1 MSKRRELRDAIIDT
15 EQEIEAL
22 EQKLFRSQTV
32 LMLNLIDGTKPDK
45 TEVDF
50 FKLYASLI
58 EQARKR
64 LLQYNREYNSEDGE
78 KPAVKDKD
86 KKKSKK

>member
-1 MSKRRELRDAIIDT
+1 MSKKSELKNAIIET

-32 LMLNLIDGTKPDK
+32 LLLALLDGTKPDK

-50 FKLYASLI
+50 FKFYASLI
-58 EQARKR
+58 EEARKR
-64 LLQYNREYNSEDGE
+64 LLQYNKELY
-78 KPAVKDKD
+78 
-86 KKKSKK
+86 

>member
-32 LMLNLIDGTKPDK
+32 LMLNLIDGTTPDK

-64 LLQYNREYNSEDGE
+64 LLQYNREYNSEDDE
-78 KPAVKDKD
+78 KSAAKDKD
-86 KKKSKK
+86 KKKNKK

>member
-1 MSKRRELRDAIIDT
+1 MSRRKELKEAIIDT

-32 LMLNLIDGTKPDK
+32 LMLALLEGKTPDK

-50 FKLYASLI
+50 FKMYASLI
-58 EQARKR
+58 EQSRNR
-64 LLQYNREYNSEDGE
+64 LLMYNAEYNRRGRKGNENR
-78 KPAVKDKD
+78 
-86 KKKSKK
+86 

>member
-1 MSKRRELRDAIIDT
+1 MSKKRELKKAISET

-22 EQKLFRSQTV
+22 EQKLFRSQTS
-32 LMLNLIDGTKPDK
+32 LMLALLEGKKPDK
-45 TEVDF
+45 TEIDF

-64 LLQYNREYNSEDGE
+64 LLQYNKELNGDD
-78 KPAVKDKD
+78 DKQNN
-86 KKKSKK
+86 

>member
-1 MSKRRELRDAIIDT
+1 MSRKRELREAIIDT
-15 EQEIEAL
+15 EQEIVAL

-32 LMLNLIDGTKPDK
+32 LMLALLDGEKPDK

-58 EQARKR
+58 EQSRKR
-64 LLQYNREYNSEDGE
+64 LLQYNKELNFEDEG
-78 KPAVKDKD
+78 KSSPKSKDKN
-86 KKKSKK
+86 KK

>member
-1 MSKRRELRDAIIDT
+1 MSKKRELREAIADT

-22 EQKLFRSQTV
+22 EQKLFRSQTA
-32 LMLNLIDGTKPDK
+32 LMLALLEGTKPDK

-58 EQARKR
+58 VEARNR
-64 LLQYNREYNSEDGE
+64 LLQYNKELNGD
-78 KPAVKDKD
+78 KNKDKND
-86 KKKSKK
+86 N

>member
-1 MSKRRELRDAIIDT
+1 MSKKRELRDAIADT

-32 LMLNLIDGTKPDK
+32 LMLALLEGTKPDK

-64 LLQYNREYNSEDGE
+64 LLQYNKELNGDKE
-78 KPAVKDKD
+78 DKD
-86 KKKSKK
+86 KNDKKN

>member
-1 MSKRRELRDAIIDT
+1 MSRRRELRDAIIDT

-64 LLQYNREYNSEDGE
+64 LLQYNKEYNSEDDDKGSGKE
-78 KPAVKDKD
+78 KVKGKN
-86 KKKSKK
+86 KK

>member
-1 MSKRRELRDAIIDT
+1 MSKRRELKEAIADT
-15 EQEIEAL
+15 EQEIEAI

-32 LMLNLIDGTKPDK
+32 LMLNLIEGTKPDK

-58 EQARKR
+58 DQARKR
-64 LLQYNREYNSEDGE
+64 LVQYNKELNGE
-78 KPAVKDKD
+78 NGD
-86 KKKSKK
+86 KKTD

>member
-1 MSKRRELRDAIIDT
+1 MSKKRELINAIQDT

-32 LMLNLIDGTKPDK
+32 LMIALIDGVKPDK

-50 FKLYASLI
+50 FKMYASLI
-58 EQARKR
+58 ESARKR
-64 LLQYNREYNSEDGE
+64 LLQYNKELNGN
-78 KPAVKDKD
+78 KGKDKD
-86 KKKSKK
+86 DK